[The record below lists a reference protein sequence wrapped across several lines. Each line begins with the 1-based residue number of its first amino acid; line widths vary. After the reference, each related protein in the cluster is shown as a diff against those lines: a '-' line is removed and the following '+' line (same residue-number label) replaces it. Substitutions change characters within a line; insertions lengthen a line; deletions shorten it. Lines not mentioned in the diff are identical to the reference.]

1 MLREVIN
8 HMTASGLL
16 LLLFHPS
23 SFITHPLADMFLLQ
37 ANTTA
42 LFSVAD
48 LQLIAPELILTVCA
62 CIALVME
69 VVLPYRKSKLIA
81 YFSLI
86 GVGFAGISLGVQ
98 YWYLRDV
105 LPLDGFYG
113 MVRIDGFALI
123 FKSIFLVAAA
133 QAIAVS
139 TRYLDIEGE
148 QHGEY
153 YALVLFATVGMMF
166 LACGY
171 DLISLYI
178 SLELMALTF
187 YVLVAFTKREKR
199 SNEAAMKYFLL
210 GAFSSGVLLYGMSLL
225 YGIAGS
231 TNLAEIG
238 RSVAAIAGTVGDSGE
253 TVTASLR
260 PMLLL
265 GMIALA
271 AGLFFKIAAVPFH
284 MWAPDAYEGAP
295 TSVTAFLSTGSKAAS
310 FALYARIF
318 IEALNTMRADWAP
331 LLGLVA
337 AITIM
342 VGNWAAVTQENS
354 KRLLAYSSIS
364 NAGYLLLGLVA
375 GNSYGYI
382 GLMIYLLVYTLMN
395 MGAFGIIIS
404 LRRRGIIGDNVDDM
418 TGLAHKAPG
427 MAAMMAIFMLSL
439 GGLPMTGGFI
449 GKYFLFGG
457 LLQRGK
463 ADGKTWYYWLAAW
476 AIINTVVSFYYY
488 IRFIKVMY
496 LGDRVADDQPLA
508 LSPALRAALVASLV
522 GILFIGLYPQ
532 PLIEIVQRLVAPLAA
547 LGPLGL
553 K

>member
-1 MLREVIN
+1 ML
-8 HMTASGLL
+8 
-16 LLLFHPS
+16 
-23 SFITHPLADMFLLQ
+23 LLQ
-37 ANTTA
+37 ANTTG
-42 LFSVAD
+42 LFSVTD

-81 YFSLI
+81 WFSLV
-86 GVGFAGISLGVQ
+86 GVALAGLSLGLQ
-98 YWYLRDV
+98 YWYTREV

-113 MVRIDGFALI
+113 MIRIDGFALI
-123 FKSIFLVAAA
+123 FKAIFLIGAA
-133 QAIAVS
+133 QAIAIS

-166 LACGY
+166 LGCGY
-171 DLISLYI
+171 DLISLYV

-210 GAFSSGVLLYGMSLL
+210 GAFSSGVLLYGISLL

-231 TNLAEIG
+231 TNIGEIG
-238 RSVAAIAGTVGDSGE
+238 QSLGVVLNSMKSGTDASEIAK
-253 TVTASLR
+253 LR

-271 AGLFFKIAAVPFH
+271 AGLFFKVAAVPFH
-284 MWAPDAYEGAP
+284 MWAPDVYEGAP

-318 IEALNTMRADWAP
+318 MEALPSMRVDWAP

-375 GNSYGYI
+375 GNTYGYL
-382 GLMIYLLVYTLMN
+382 GLLIYLFVYTLMN

-418 TGLAHKAPG
+418 TGLAQKAPG
-427 MAAMMAIFMLSL
+427 MAAMMGVFMLSL

-463 ADGKTWYYWLAAW
+463 SDGKNWYYWLAIW

-488 IRFIKVMY
+488 VRFIKVMY

-508 LSPALRAALVASLV
+508 LSPALQTALVASLV
-522 GILFIGLYPQ
+522 GIVVIGVYPQ
-532 PLIEIVQRLVAPLAA
+532 PFISIAQKLITPLAA
-547 LGPLGL
+547 LGAVAL

>member
-1 MLREVIN
+1 ML
-8 HMTASGLL
+8 
-16 LLLFHPS
+16 
-23 SFITHPLADMFLLQ
+23 LLQ
-37 ANTTA
+37 ASSTA
-42 LFSVAD
+42 LFNVPD

-81 YFSLI
+81 YFALI
-86 GVGFAGISLGVQ
+86 GVALAFTSLGVQ
-98 YWYLRDV
+98 WWYTGGG
-105 LPLDGFYG
+105 LPSDGFYG
-113 MVRIDGFALI
+113 MVRVDGFALL
-123 FKSIFLVAAA
+123 FQAVFLVSAAL
-133 QAIAVS
+133 AIGIS
-139 TRYLDIEGE
+139 IRYLDIEGE

-187 YVLVAFTKREKR
+187 YVLVAFTKREKK

-210 GAFSSGVLLYGMSLL
+210 GAFSSGILLYGMSLL
-225 YGIAGS
+225 YGLAGS
-231 TNLAEIG
+231 TNLGQIG
-238 RSVAAIAGTVGDSGE
+238 QEVGSILGLIKSGGPTSDIAR
-253 TVTASLR
+253 LR
-260 PMLLL
+260 PMLVL

-271 AGLFFKIAAVPFH
+271 AGLFFKVAAVPFH
-284 MWAPDAYEGAP
+284 MWAPDVYEGAP

-318 IEALNTMRADWAP
+318 IEALGGMRADWAP

-375 GNSYGYI
+375 GNAYGYM
-382 GLMIYLLVYTLMN
+382 GLIIYLLVYTLMN
-395 MGAFGIIIS
+395 MGAFGVIIS
-404 LRRRGIIGDNVDDM
+404 LRRRGIIGDNVEDL
-418 TGLAHKAPG
+418 TGLAQKAPG
-427 MAAMMAIFMLSL
+427 LAAMMGIFMLSL

-457 LLQRGK
+457 LIQRGN
-463 ADGKTWYYWLAAW
+463 ADGRSWYIWLAVW
-476 AIINTVVSFYYY
+476 AILNTVVSFYYY
-488 IRFIKVMY
+488 VRFIKVMY
-496 LGDRVADDQPLA
+496 LGDRVADDKPLNLA
-508 LSPALRAALVASLV
+508 PALRVALVASLV
-522 GILFIGLYPQ
+522 GIVFIGVYPQ
-532 PLIEIVQRLVAPLAA
+532 PVINLVQKLIHVA
-547 LGPLGL
+547 G
-553 K
+553 

>member
-1 MLREVIN
+1 ML
-8 HMTASGLL
+8 
-16 LLLFHPS
+16 
-23 SFITHPLADMFLLQ
+23 LLQ

-42 LFSVAD
+42 LFNVSD
-48 LQLIAPELILTVCA
+48 LLLIAPELILTLSA
-62 CIALVME
+62 CLALVME
-69 VVLPYRKSKLIA
+69 VILPYRKSKLTA

-86 GVGFAGISLGVQ
+86 AVALAFGSLVFQWLNVGNGSFT
-98 YWYLRDV
+98 
-105 LPLDGFYG
+105 GFYG
-113 MVRIDGFALI
+113 MIRIDGIALV
-123 FKSIFLVAAA
+123 FRAIFLIAAA
-133 QAIAVS
+133 LAIGIS

-153 YALVLFATVGMMF
+153 YSLVLFATVGMMF
-166 LACGY
+166 LASGY
-171 DLISLYI
+171 DLITLYI

-187 YVLVAFTKREKR
+187 YILVAFTKREKK

-231 TNLAEIG
+231 TNLGEISQQIG
-238 RSVAAIAGTVGDSGE
+238 RVMGLIGDGSGDWGG
-253 TVTASLR
+253 LR

-265 GMIALA
+265 AMIALA
-271 AGLFFKIAAVPFH
+271 SGLFFKIAAVPFH

-310 FALYARIF
+310 FVLYFRIF
-318 IEALNTMRADWAP
+318 KSLDSMSADWAP

-375 GNSYGYI
+375 RNEYGYL
-382 GLMIYLLVYTLMN
+382 GLVIYLLVYTLMN
-395 MGAFGIIIS
+395 MGAFGVIIS
-404 LRRRGIIGDNVDDM
+404 LRRRGIIGDNVEDL
-418 TGLAHKAPG
+418 TGLAQKAPG
-427 MAAMMAIFMLSL
+427 LAAMMAVFMLSL

-457 LLQRGK
+457 LIQAGK
-463 ADGKTWYYWLAAW
+463 DTGKNWYIWLAVW

-496 LGDRVADDQPLA
+496 LGDRIADDKPLA
-508 LSPALRAALVASLV
+508 LSPALQTALYVSLA
-522 GILFIGLYPQ
+522 GIILIGVYPD
-532 PLIEIVQRLVAPLAA
+532 PLVKLAKGVIGA
-547 LGPLGL
+547 FT
-553 K
+553 

>member
-1 MLREVIN
+1 ML
-8 HMTASGLL
+8 
-16 LLLFHPS
+16 
-23 SFITHPLADMFLLQ
+23 LLQ
-37 ANTTA
+37 ANTAA
-42 LFSVAD
+42 LFNLAD
-48 LQLIAPELILTVCA
+48 LQLIIPELILTVCA
-62 CIALVME
+62 CLALVME
-69 VVLPYRKSKLIA
+69 VILPYRKSKLIA
-81 YFSLI
+81 YFSL
-86 GVGFAGISLGVQ
+86 VGIALAAVSLVVQ
-98 YWYLRDV
+98 YWSRAAF
-105 LPLDGFYG
+105 PIDGFYG
-113 MVRIDGFALI
+113 MIRIDGFALV
-123 FKSIFLVAAA
+123 FQSIFLIGAAL
-133 QAIAVS
+133 AIAIA

-166 LACGY
+166 LACGF
-171 DLISLYI
+171 DLITLYI

-225 YGIAGS
+225 YGVAGS

-238 RSVAAIAGTVGDSGE
+238 RAVAEIAGGNPE
-253 TVTASLR
+253 AALLK

-295 TSVTAFLSTGSKAAS
+295 TSVTAFLSTASKAAS

-318 IEALNTMRADWAP
+318 IEALNSIRVDWAP

-375 GNSYGYI
+375 GNTYGYV
-382 GLMIYLLVYTLMN
+382 GLVIYLLVYTFMN

-404 LRRRGIIGDNVDDM
+404 LRRRGIIGDNVDDL

-427 MAAMMAIFMLSL
+427 MAAMMAVFMLSL
-439 GGLPMTGGFI
+439 GGLPLTGGFI

-457 LLQRGK
+457 LLQRGDAEHK
-463 ADGKTWYYWLAAW
+463 HWYYWLAGW
-476 AIINTVVSFYYY
+476 AVINTVVSFYYY
-488 IRFIKVMY
+488 VRFIKVMY
-496 LGDRVADDQPLA
+496 LGDTIADDQPLS
-508 LSPALRAALVASLV
+508 LSPALQTALVVSLV
-522 GILFIGLYPQ
+522 GIIFIGVFPQ
-532 PLIEIVQRLVAPLAA
+532 PLIEIVQRLMAR
-547 LGPLGL
+547 
-553 K
+553 